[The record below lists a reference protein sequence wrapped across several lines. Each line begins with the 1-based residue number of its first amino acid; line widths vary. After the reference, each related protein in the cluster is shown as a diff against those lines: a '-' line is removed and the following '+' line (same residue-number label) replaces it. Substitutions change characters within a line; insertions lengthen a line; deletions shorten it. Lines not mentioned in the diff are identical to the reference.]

1 MAIKCSGIKV
11 LEDEVLR
18 FMTFLLGKCLYLVGP
33 IGCRG
38 YSKILV
44 QSAGLYSCQATSP
57 VPIEYVPR

>member
-1 MAIKCSGIKV
+1 V

-38 YSKILV
+38 AIFLV
-44 QSAGLYSCQATSP
+44 ISRTSRKEAMS
-57 VPIEYVPR
+57 IEHGIERLVREYTDGF